1 MNGKA
6 ILGVALIVTAI
17 CAAAGG
23 VYAVHT
29 LKQQKFDPLTLCPL
43 EGPNAVTLIL
53 IDKTDPLTATE
64 QARVRSLIAAE
75 ADAVQSGGRITVKI
89 LQQNEGASETVLG
102 TAADLCNPGAEGNP
116 LFENP
121 RRVAAHYQSAFR
133 EPIEAALSSVKNAG
147 PAAASPIARAIEKTI
162 EAAPEGP
169 GQRLKLILV
178 TDLMEHTPEASAYS
192 GSLSQEALRKAIAPS
207 TRARLKG
214 TQVRVLLLNRP
225 RYAKQQA
232 AAIAIWRHFF
242 QAVAEREPD
251 FERP

>member
-23 VYAVHT
+23 VYAVHA
-29 LKQQKFDPLTLCPL
+29 LKRQKFDPLTLCPL

-75 ADAVQSGGRITVKI
+75 AGAVPSGGRITVKV
-89 LQQNEGASETVLG
+89 LQQKEGASETVLG

-162 EAAPEGP
+162 EVALEG
-169 GQRLKLILV
+169 GQRLKLILIS
-178 TDLMEHTPEASAYS
+178 DLMEHTPEASAYS
-192 GSLSQEALRKAIAPS
+192 SSLSQEALGKAISPS

-214 TQVRVLLLNRP
+214 TQVRVLLLKRP

>member
-6 ILGVALIVTAI
+6 ILGVALIVLAL
-17 CAAAGG
+17 CLAGGG

-29 LKQQKFDPLTLCPL
+29 LKQPKFDPETLCPL
-43 EGPNAVTLIL
+43 GGPKAVTLIL

-75 ADAVQSGGRITVKI
+75 ADAVQTGGRIIVKL
-89 LQQNEGASETVLG
+89 LQQKDGASETALG

-121 RRVAAHYQSAFR
+121 RRVAARYQSAFR
-133 EPIEAALSSVKNAG
+133 EPVERALASVKSSGSA
-147 PAAASPIARAIEKTI
+147 PSSPIARAVHTSI
-162 EAAPEGP
+162 EAAPES
-169 GQRLKLILV
+169 QHLKLILV
-178 TDLMEHTPEASAYS
+178 SDLMEHMPDASAYN
-192 GSLSQEALRKAIAPS
+192 GSLSEAALRKAIPQS
-207 TRARLKG
+207 TQARLKG
-214 TQVRVLLLNRP
+214 AEVRVLLLNRP

-232 AAIAIWRHFF
+232 AAILIWRSFF
-242 QAVAEREPD
+242 AAASGREAD